1 MLLGMLG
8 SGSCGDVSS
17 MASGQGVRVDE
28 LLRWAGREKTAD
40 LARRL
45 DRFQCLLTRLLVTTA
60 CLRAASRLAHRG
72 EGDGGG
78 DEGGG
83 GVVVADKL
91 DLDIVKALLPRLG
104 EVGFGE
110 EGSAGGGARDEVAAG
125 GIEVPTGV
133 EFDAVRAALEALGDA
148 GGDEGGAGGF
158 VEALL

>member
-8 SGSCGDVSS
+8 SVSRGDVSS

-28 LLRWAGREKTAD
+28 LLRWAGRDRTAE

-60 CLRAASRLAHRG
+60 CLRAASRLAQRG
-72 EGDGGG
+72 EGV
-78 DEGGG
+78 DESDGG

-104 EVGFGE
+104 EGGFGGS
-110 EGSAGGGARDEVAAG
+110 EGVVEGGGGDGGCG
-125 GIEVPTGV
+125 GIEVPSGV

-148 GGDEGGAGGF
+148 DRDDGGAAGL